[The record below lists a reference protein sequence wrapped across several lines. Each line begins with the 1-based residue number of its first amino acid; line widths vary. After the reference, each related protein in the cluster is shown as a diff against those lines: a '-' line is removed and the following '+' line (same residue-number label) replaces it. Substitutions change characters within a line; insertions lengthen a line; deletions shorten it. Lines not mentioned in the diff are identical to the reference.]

1 MKIAFLLFDDLTAL
15 DVIGPYEVL
24 ARLPGAEARFL
35 SPDGKPVTTDDGLL
49 GLTPGGSIDDAPDL
63 DVLVVPGGWGT
74 RALALADE
82 HAALRAW
89 VRHIA
94 QDAQVV
100 ASVCTGSFVLGAAG
114 LLEGKR
120 ATTHWNWV
128 DDLRKW
134 GATPVR
140 ERVVDEGSIVT
151 AAGVSSGID
160 MALTLAARLT
170 APMVAQA
177 IQLGIEYDPAP
188 PYDAGAPDRAP
199 AEVRSLLEARYRG
212 VEVG

>member
-35 SPDGKPVTTDDGLL
+35 SPDGKPVKTDDGLL
-49 GLTPGGSIDDAPDL
+49 GLTPAGSIRDAPEL

-74 RALALADE
+74 RALALSDE
-82 HAALRAW
+82 HAALRQW

-94 QDAQVV
+94 EGAQVV

-120 ATTHWNWV
+120 ATTHWNWLEG
-128 DDLRKW
+128 LRKW
-134 GATPVR
+134 GAEPVK
-140 ERVVDEGSIVT
+140 ERVVDEGSVVT
-151 AAGVSSGID
+151 AAGVSAGID

-188 PYDAGAPDRAP
+188 PFDAGSPDKAPP
-199 AEVRSLLEARYRG
+199 EVRSLLEARYQG